1 MPFKYQP
8 WTTVKSVMKGE
19 KQAFIVSLPNSHCN
33 HSVLFLLLFQG
44 IYLLFIKGYL
54 KIFLFMCLCL
64 VFVWVNASRVC
75 LCPQRPDQE
84 VTPRIGVT
92 GCWEPPGVLSCV
104 WTQVFWKSR
113 KHSWLVSNTSTYHVI
128 YFLLIEWEWV
138 ELIES
143 GTLMWFVT
151 VELSFSE
158 STSKKPH
165 HSSPS
170 HLKKSEKEKKS
181 SNCNFICRTLRQ
193 TGIIACPH
201 SFDTT
206 CLAIWNLG
214 IMTYFLPPLSR
225 NLIVKTEHWMS
236 KCIFSWRHGMRYN

>member
-33 HSVLFLLLFQG
+33 HNVLFLLLLQG
-44 IYLLFIKGYL
+44 NYLFFIKGYL

-64 VFVWVNASRVC
+64 VFVWVNASHVC
-75 LCPQRPDQE
+75 VCPQRPDQE

-92 GCWEPPGVLSCV
+92 GYWEPPGVLSCI
-104 WTQVFWKSR
+104 WTQVFWKSK

-128 YFLLIEWEWV
+128 YFFTDRVRVSLTDRVWNSYVVCNCRTI
-138 ELIES
+138 
-143 GTLMWFVT
+143 
-151 VELSFSE
+151 FSE

-170 HLKKSEKEKKS
+170 HLKKNEKEKKVAIAIL
-181 SNCNFICRTLRQ
+181 FVGHWGRQ
-193 TGIIACPH
+193 ELLLVLTVLTRPVLLFETWA
-201 SFDTT
+201 
-206 CLAIWNLG
+206 
-214 IMTYFLPPLSR
+214 
-225 NLIVKTEHWMS
+225 
-236 KCIFSWRHGMRYN
+236 